1 MGGSEKVLAMIYSR
15 EIRRILR
22 TGKILAP
29 VLVATK
35 MIAANHSLWL
45 TIFLT
50 LLCFLCIMIIERNT
64 LHALDYLDRGVY
76 QQDGVGLKLILISI
90 GCAFFGILVML
101 IVASEND
108 VANSASILVLAM
120 IVSWSS
126 RILFG

>member
-1 MGGSEKVLAMIYSR
+1 MGGSEKALAMIYSR

-22 TGKILAP
+22 TGKILVP

-64 LHALDYLDRGVY
+64 LHAR
-76 QQDGVGLKLILISI
+76 
-90 GCAFFGILVML
+90 
-101 IVASEND
+101 
-108 VANSASILVLAM
+108 
-120 IVSWSS
+120 
-126 RILFG
+126 LFGSRRVSARCRWPKADSYKQRLRIFWDTSDAYRCL